1 MREVNSL
8 SQMRCLS
15 SKSADS
21 VEEPDPLKVIK
32 SSAWLS
38 EGLTSL
44 GGKDEAWQAGHLPSV
59 SQNENGHP
67 EVPRDKMSDQDLW
80 CADSYDPSRVE
91 RV

>member
-1 MREVNSL
+1 M